1 MKLLHLRAMEP
12 EDLELLYK
20 VENDVSIWGMG
31 PTTMPYSR
39 DVLRQ
44 YILSTTGDIF
54 IDKQVR
60 LIIETDG
67 GTTVGIADINSFDA
81 KHMRAEV
88 GIVILPEYRNMGYA
102 TQAIQLLADYSLN
115 TIHLHQLY
123 AIVPCS
129 NSASKKVFEKC
140 GFYGT
145 MELKDWLFDGKKYKN
160 ALLLQ
165 KIL

>member
-1 MKLLHLRAMEP
+1 MLHLRAMEP
-12 EDLELLYK
+12 EDLELLYT
-20 VENDVSIWGMG
+20 VENDSSIWDMG

-60 LIIETDG
+60 LIVETAD

-88 GIVILPEYRNMGYA
+88 GIVILPEYRNKGYA
-102 TQAIQLLADYSLN
+102 TQAIQLLADYSLH

-123 AIVPCS
+123 AIVPS
-129 NSASKKVFEKC
+129 TNIASKKVFEKC
-140 GFYGT
+140 GFHAT
-145 MELKDWLFDGKKYKN
+145 IELKDWLFDGKKYKN
-160 ALLLQ
+160 ALFLQ

>member
-1 MKLLHLRAMEP
+1 MLHLRAMEP
-12 EDLELLYK
+12 EDLELLYT
-20 VENDVSIWGMG
+20 VENDSSIWDMG

-60 LIIETDG
+60 LIVETAD

-102 TQAIQLLADYSLN
+102 TQAIQLLADYSLH

-123 AIVPCS
+123 AIVPS
-129 NSASKKVFEKC
+129 TNIASKKVFEKC
-140 GFYGT
+140 GFHAT
-145 MELKDWLFDGKKYKN
+145 IELKDWLFDGKKYKN
-160 ALLLQ
+160 ALFLQ

>member
-1 MKLLHLRAMEP
+1 MLHLRAMEP
-12 EDLELLYK
+12 EDLELLYT
-20 VENDVSIWGMG
+20 VENDSSIWDMG

-60 LIIETDG
+60 LIVETAD

-88 GIVILPEYRNMGYA
+88 GIVILPEYRNKGYA
-102 TQAIQLLADYSLN
+102 TQAIQLLADYSLH

-123 AIVPCS
+123 AIVPS
-129 NSASKKVFEKC
+129 INIASKKVFEKC
-140 GFYGT
+140 GFHAT
-145 MELKDWLFDGKKYKN
+145 IELKDWLFDGKKYKN
-160 ALLLQ
+160 ALFLQ